1 MATIAQ
7 TVRCVLL
14 VEGEKYIWY
23 GSTSLLDKCAEKLG
37 YSQLHPIVRTQRIL
51 KALEH
56 SADFRKYYIYFEVN
70 GKMRRVRCFQ
80 LHTEEH

>member
-37 YSQLHPIVRTQRIL
+37 YSQLHTIVRTQRIL

-56 SADFRKYYIYFEVN
+56 SADFKKYYIYFEVN

>member
-7 TVRCVLL
+7 TVKYVLL
-14 VEGEKYIWY
+14 VEEEEYIWF

-37 YSQLHPIVRTQRIL
+37 YNQLHPTIRTQRIL
-51 KALEH
+51 NALEY
-56 SADFRKYYIYFEVN
+56 SADFKKHYINFEVN

-80 LHTEEH
+80 LRTKLL